1 MEIHPFFIFSV
12 FIIIFIL
19 IVMKRFFSVPSAE
32 RKALAQ
38 AEEGKKLK
46 EFALHHFNELKK
58 LNPSATLEDDFPE
71 NVFPL
76 ALKNILKTDNPSR
89 EEQMEA
95 IVAINVLFSQQQK
108 TTDINYINKR
118 VKVQRNSIFIDNS
131 FSLRNR
137 QIEIQPIIELEGE
150 IPSISIYEGSKLIR
164 KFNIEPLKSNP
175 NLNGQYLHSSI
186 RINTNS
192 SVQIDGIISKS
203 RTTFDENGEGIRF
216 QPFFLSDKEDEN
228 EKLKG
233 LGLFDRGLHYVGLVT
248 PSNVRLV
255 CTCDECSKSFGVEFT
270 HAGFAEVQYFYS
282 SNSKETLIVPYDN
295 KVGPVPHQT
304 QKDIDENQLFEIE
317 SKLPKTEDGTFEYY
331 NSFKCPHC
339 LADFINFR
347 ENIHLRP
354 GEYYAIYYVNHNVKW
369 LN

>member
-32 RKALAQ
+32 RRALAQ
-38 AEEGKKLK
+38 KEEGKKIK

-58 LNPSATLEDDFPE
+58 INPSATLEDDFPE
-71 NVFPL
+71 NLFPF

-118 VKVQRNSIFIDNS
+118 VKVQRNTIFIDNS

-137 QIEIQPIIELEGE
+137 QIEIEPIIELEGE

-175 NLNGQYLHSSI
+175 NLKILVSIGGWTHSKGFSEAVSSPQGIQKLTQSGIEYLIKH
-186 RINTNS
+186 RL
-192 SVQIDGIISKS
+192 DGLD
-203 RTTFDENGEGIRF
+203 FDWEYPGLPGDNNPYRPE
-216 QPFFLSDKEDEN
+216 DKEN
-228 EKLKG
+228 FVLMLKSVREALDS
-233 LGLFDRGLHYVGLVT
+233 LGSINDTHYLST
-248 PSNVRLV
+248 IAS
-255 CTCDECSKSFGVEFT
+255 
-270 HAGFAEVQYFYS
+270 AGF
-282 SNSKETLIVPYDN
+282 KEYLDVNDL
-295 KVGPVPHQT
+295 GQA
-304 QKDIDENQLFEIE
+304 QKYL
-317 SKLPKTEDGTFEYY
+317 
-331 NSFKCPHC
+331 
-339 LADFINFR
+339 DFINIMTFYSLDGLDSVHF
-347 ENIHLRP
+347 ENGTYIS
-354 GEYYAIYYVNHNVKW
+354 YFKNN
-369 LN
+369 